1 MSFIAGAWAL
11 SASAQTDVTST
22 YLQNADFSSGTV
34 YTDKV
39 YGYGHDGSP
48 WGFQEVEGWTINVV
62 NGDQDVQSGV
72 AHPNSGMAG
81 AIFPYGTTTG
91 MLQGG
96 GKTPPTADPD
106 GNVGN
111 CLGVVAVWGL
121 GGYYYQNVTFPA
133 GEYTINIPVYNQ
145 SGTNA
150 TTTYFGFYPNSGTA
164 QTMATPT
171 TTGSW
176 TTLTKTFTLS
186 AETTGQIRIGYK
198 SNGSGSGA
206 NPHLFIDKVQIL
218 FKAVV
223 VKDELQAA
231 ITAATN
237 ANATLADANLTA
249 AIAAA
254 QAVYDNASASQDDIN
269 NAADTLNAAVRTA
282 YEAAGIYT
290 HWIKNADFA
299 STDNWTPVISAQ
311 FRDYGNGLIGTSLA
325 SHAASTTD
333 ATHLGTEYYLATQC
347 RWQTNYS
354 SFTQTVTSLPAGN
367 YVLTYDVQNRNTNTT
382 SAAYDNR
389 FSVKVGGTTYTDE
402 ATEWMQGATSWTTHT
417 VKFSL
422 SAAADVTISLGYG
435 TGNNNFASGSTP
447 VLYISHLALNTVSD
461 TEALAEAKAKWQAA
475 WDAADTASNDGTYD
489 LVGGKE
495 RADLNAE
502 IAKAE
507 PTTIEGYEEATAALI
522 AATKTFIDATPYWD
536 ALDREIGKAGL
547 LGVSTQDAEDVF
559 NDAATTAALALAA
572 TQDLKVAEYNYV
584 TTDYPYGVELG
595 SWTTEG
601 PTGSLTEQ
609 HWSGEARPYLEQSSA
624 AWGQNSWTISYNQDL
639 SLPAGRYIFKVAGRK
654 APGDGVSLNLV
665 VKNGETV
672 LGTVNDF
679 PEGDTGRGIDTSGA
693 TNFSDSGTY
702 CNGGAGRAFEWRYV
716 KFQLTD
722 AATINVAVTAEATT
736 IHQWVSFCDATV
748 QTDSEAGFALI
759 DYNVA
764 LADAQTAAANTDYTN
779 VGGKELADLTAAIAD
794 DATLD
799 KTDKTAIEA
808 ATQALKDATAAFT
821 AAKSTYDTYAALTKL
836 DKITAN
842 IGVNP
847 FQYNA
852 TTNDEAYTAYEAQF
866 NAVAVD
872 DATTASALQGLLNEE
887 AAAREA
893 YLNQPLNAPDA
904 TKRYTIT
911 LKADSW
917 DHDGKAITYIAN
929 GRTDMGQY
937 NIQYLAAPN
946 VNYAQAFILTPVTG
960 VTNGYTLSQ
969 TDVNGVE
976 RYISTGAIYGGDN
989 NQIRTTTEADQAATF
1004 TFKVS
1009 AAEGCVNIWNQAAG
1023 NYIGSQDAGMY
1034 TVNSH
1039 IDFIVAE
1046 AQPAEV
1052 ALTLAATKYG
1062 TRILPFKQDITA
1074 VGGVKFYQVEELE
1087 TDGETLNLVQVTT
1100 LEANVPYIVFAEA
1113 TDVDLTLTGFGAAT
1127 KDTYDNGFITGVFAP
1142 TTAEVG
1148 DYVLQTQKG
1157 EQKFFQVKTDDITVP
1172 AYRAFITGLKGSTA
1186 KSIGFNFDE
1195 ATGIQPLDALNAG
1208 TAVIYNASGVR
1219 QNSLQRGLNIVKMQ
1233 DGSVRKV
1240 MVK

>member
-22 YLQNADFSSGTV
+22 YLQNADFEASTATTSDVRGYGKDIVTG
-34 YTDKV
+34 DV
-39 YGYGHDGSP
+39 YG
-48 WGFQEVEGWTINVV
+48 FQTVDGWTSTVV
-62 NGDQDVQSGV
+62 AGDNANASY
-72 AHPNSGMAG
+72 PNSGMGGAVFAYGSTNQMKGNNVTAPAAG
-81 AIFPYGTTTG
+81 PESTSTKG
-91 MLQGG
+91 
-96 GKTPPTADPD
+96 
-106 GNVGN
+106 
-111 CLGVVAVWGL
+111 LGFFAVWGL

-145 SGTNA
+145 SGTSA

-282 YEAAGIYT
+282 YEAVGIYT

-311 FRDYGNGLIGTSLA
+311 YRDYGNGLIGTSLA

-347 RWQTNYS
+347 RWQTNYA

-435 TGNNNFASGSTP
+435 TGNNNFPSGSTP

-536 ALDREIGKAGL
+536 ALDREIGKAGR

-601 PTGSLTEQ
+601 PTGSKTEQ

-722 AATINVAVTAEATT
+722 AATINVAVTAEATA

-764 LADAQTAAANTDYTN
+764 LADAQAAAANTDYTN

-842 IGVNP
+842 IGDNP

-911 LKADSW
+911 LEADGW

-1195 ATGIQPLDALNAG
+1195 ATGIQALDALNAG

>member
-1 MSFIAGAWAL
+1 MSLIAGAWAL

-34 YTDKV
+34 YTVKV

-62 NGDQDVQSGV
+62 NGDQDVQNGV

-111 CLGVVAVWGL
+111 CLGVVGVWGL

-145 SGTNA
+145 SGTSA

-186 AETTGQIRIGYK
+186 AETAGQIRIGYK

-237 ANATLADANLTA
+237 ANATLSDANLTA

-282 YEAAGIYT
+282 KYTAGLFIVNPSFEDGIT
-290 HWIKNADFA
+290 LITTTSGGREEQPDGWTVSKTWASNAWNYAVKSTENPTDGSNSYKVRFNWA
-299 STDNWTPVISAQ
+299 SDA
-311 FRDYGNGLIGTSLA
+311 LSL
-325 SHAASTTD
+325 S
-333 ATHLGTEYYLATQC
+333 
-347 RWQTNYS
+347 QTI
-354 SFTQTVTSLPAGN
+354 TSLPAGN
-367 YVLTYDVQNRNTNTT
+367 YKLTADVSNRNVNGSVCKATISANGNATDAVTITAATT
-382 SAAYDNR
+382 LT
-389 FSVKVGGTTYTDE
+389 K
-402 ATEWMQGATSWTTHT
+402 
-417 VKFSL
+417 KFKIS
-422 SAAADVTISLGYG
+422 STGDVTIVLTSDYTFG
-435 TGNNNFASGSTP
+435 SGSSEGI
-447 VLYISHLALNTVSD
+447 LYWDNITLTTISES
-461 TEALAEAKAKWQAA
+461 EAKASWQAA
-475 WDAADTASNDGTYD
+475 WDAADTANNDGTYD

-502 IAKAE
+502 IAKDE

-536 ALDREIGKAGL
+536 ALDREIGKAGR

-601 PTGSLTEQ
+601 PTGSKTDQ

-665 VKNGETV
+665 VKNGESV

-716 KFQLTD
+716 RFQLTD

-736 IHQWVSFCDATV
+736 LHQWVSFCDATV

-764 LADAQTAAANTDYTN
+764 LADAQAAAANTDYTN

-842 IGVNP
+842 IGDNP

-911 LKADSW
+911 LKAEGW

-1009 AAEGCVNIWNQAAG
+1009 AAEGYVNIWNQAAG

-1039 IDFIVAE
+1039 IDFFVAE

-1195 ATGIQPLDALNAG
+1195 ATGIQALDALNAG